1 MYDRRRPV
9 QGGVRLIAGLLIIAV
24 VVIVFIGY
32 QTQQSSTPLAQP
44 LIQTGSPSVALVVT
58 ALSTPSVTETPKPI
72 ETRIISAKANLSAVV
87 TELYYAVGSD
97 NWDLT
102 HLGIYAGHLE
112 GTAALG
118 HGGNFVL
125 AGHVELHDGSQGPF
139 ALINQLAKGDP
150 ITLIGDTQPRATIYQ
165 YVVTDVAKVSPQDFD
180 VLRNHGYEEL
190 TLITCDDWNQ
200 TAQTYASRIIVH
212 ARPVGSPLA
221 NKPAA
226 TATRKK

>member
-125 AGHVELHDGSQGPF
+125 AGHVELHDGSQV
-139 ALINQLAKGDP
+139 D
-150 ITLIGDTQPRATIYQ
+150 
-165 YVVTDVAKVSPQDFD
+165 
-180 VLRNHGYEEL
+180 LR
-190 TLITCDDWNQ
+190 
-200 TAQTYASRIIVH
+200 
-212 ARPVGSPLA
+212 
-221 NKPAA
+221 
-226 TATRKK
+226 